1 MARHPEVKEKDI
13 VEAGLALE
21 KKGKMPNP
29 GAIRA
34 ELGFKGGLLRIRD
47 VWEKYQAKQNGGAA
61 IEENQLTLEDLPTE
75 ISDATEQLIKQQKN
89 QLERLVV
96 CAFQRC
102 QTVFDGRLDDHLS
115 KHDEQ
120 LAFYREYETSA
131 DTSIQKL
138 ESELRD
144 LQSDVKDL
152 AEQNAS
158 LLIENSK
165 LAGQV
170 TAFEKA
176 LSKRETSKP

>member
-1 MARHPEVKEKDI
+1 MARHPEVKERDI

-47 VWEKYQAKQNGGAA
+47 VWEKYQAKQHGDTAFA
-61 IEENQLTLEDLPTE
+61 ENRLTLEDLPSE
-75 ISDATEQLIKQQKN
+75 ISDATQQLIEQQKS
-89 QLERLVV
+89 QLERLVI

-102 QTVFDGRLDDHLS
+102 QSVFDRRLDDHLAT
-115 KHDEQ
+115 HDEQ
-120 LAFYREYETSA
+120 LAFYREYELSA
-131 DTSIQKL
+131 DNSIQKL
-138 ESELRD
+138 ENELKD
-144 LQSDVKDL
+144 LQSEVKEL

-165 LAGQV
+165 LTGQV

-176 LSKRETSKP
+176 FPKEATNKA

>member
-13 VEAGLALE
+13 IEAGLALE
-21 KKGKMPNP
+21 KKGKIPNP

-34 ELGFKGGLLRIRD
+34 QLGFKGGLLRIREI
-47 VWEKYQAKQNGGAA
+47 WEKYQAKQHGDTA
-61 IEENQLTLEDLPTE
+61 IEENQLTLDDLPTE
-75 ISDATEQLIKQQKN
+75 ISDATQRLIEQQKS

-102 QTVFDGRLDDHLS
+102 QSIFDGRLDDHLA

-120 LAFYREYETSA
+120 LAFYREYEVSA

-138 ESELRD
+138 ESELKD
-144 LQSDVKDL
+144 LQSEVKEL

-165 LAGQV
+165 LTGQV

-176 LSKRETSKP
+176 LPKVETSNG